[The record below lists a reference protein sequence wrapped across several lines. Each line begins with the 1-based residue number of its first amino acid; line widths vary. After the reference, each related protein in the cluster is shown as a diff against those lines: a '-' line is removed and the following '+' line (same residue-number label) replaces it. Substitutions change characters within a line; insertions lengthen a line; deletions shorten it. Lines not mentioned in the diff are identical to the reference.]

1 MEHVPLGSRWPASI
15 RHSRSNTY
23 LRHHNSDTHF
33 AGPVIHA
40 RHSMIVRT
48 PVSRQP
54 EQEHTSPS
62 LLLMGELLL
71 SVQVTSA

>member
-1 MEHVPLGSRWPASI
+1 
-15 RHSRSNTY
+15 
-23 LRHHNSDTHF
+23 
-33 AGPVIHA
+33 
-40 RHSMIVRT
+40 MIVRT